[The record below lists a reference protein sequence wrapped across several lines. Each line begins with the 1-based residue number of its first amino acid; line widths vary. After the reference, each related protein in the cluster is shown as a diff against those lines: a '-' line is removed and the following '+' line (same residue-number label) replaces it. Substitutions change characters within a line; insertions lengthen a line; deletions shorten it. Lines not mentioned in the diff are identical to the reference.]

1 MDIEWLPDL
10 EPQLHEIPFACACC
24 TAVKKTTFMEI
35 GGFDSGTRFWGSE
48 DSELSLRAWL
58 LGYQVICDPSIQ
70 VGQVFR
76 SEHPYHVAW
85 FDELYNKVRLA
96 FSHFSVRRL
105 ETFLRSNSQ
114 TPMFLDVL
122 LEIQKSNVFKRRA
135 KLFKASTKSDD
146 WFFEKFKM
154 QGLS

>member
-1 MDIEWLPDL
+1 MG
-10 EPQLHEIPFACACC
+10 H
-24 TAVKKTTFMEI
+24 
-35 GGFDSGTRFWGSE
+35 
-48 DSELSLRAWL
+48 
-58 LGYQVICDPSIQ
+58 
-70 VGQVFR
+70 VFR

-105 ETFLRSNSQ
+105 ENFLRSNSQ

-122 LEIQKSNVFKRRA
+122 LEIQKSNVFERRA
-135 KLFKASTKSDD
+135 KLFKARTKSDD